1 MSITR
6 TCFLC
11 IGCLQLLDQ
20 LFDLRCRN
28 RIQRRGRLIHQ
39 NDLRFHRDRPG
50 DAQPLLLTARE
61 LGRHLPGFIR
71 QANLAEQRQ
80 RALAGGAFAPAVN
93 AFQREGNIL
102 LRRQVG
108 VEIKLL
114 KNEADPAAQLAQ
126 GAAGKLARRF
136 AVDQNL

>member
-1 MSITR
+1 M
-6 TCFLC
+6 
-11 IGCLQLLDQ
+11 
-20 LFDLRCRN
+20 
-28 RIQRRGRLIHQ
+28 
-39 NDLRFHRDRPG
+39 
-50 DAQPLLLTARE
+50 
-61 LGRHLPGFIR
+61 
-71 QANLAEQRQ
+71 
-80 RALAGGAFAPAVN
+80 N

-136 AVDQNL
+136 AVDRSSPNTPAVFFAASFPMTEISSSNVAISSNKVNRLLPAKIAFLHL